1 MADEMDEII
10 AEFITEAEESLDKI
24 DPLFIELEAKGYD
37 KEMLND
43 IFRSMH
49 TIKGAAGFLGFK
61 HIVEVAHKSESI
73 LKRLREQEIVMS
85 TKLMDAILKSVD
97 MLKLLLQHLRAKDGV
112 DEDINP
118 TITALDTALTAA
130 IEAGGGSPLEDTP
143 PARVLETPK
152 VGLQEPP
159 AAVRPTV
166 GAQATEPPKVGR
178 QEPPPKKDDKSPE
191 GLPMGSMK
199 EQAAPPSKAE
209 PTVGRPKVGAQATE
223 PPSTLPVQESLQT
236 LRIDVERVD
245 KVMDLTGEMVLVR
258 NRLLNIANYL
268 ESRYSDDQNV
278 EHLLGTVAFLDLVTS
293 DMQLAVMKMRM
304 QPLKKVFGK
313 FPRLVRDLS
322 NNIGKDVELVLSGE
336 DTEVDRT
343 VIEHIGD
350 PMVHII
356 RNAIDHGL
364 ESRDDRARS
373 GKPIKGTLSI
383 RAFQQGNQIIIEVAD
398 DGKGIDVEKVKRK
411 AIEKRLITEEE
422 AGRMAD
428 ENAINLIFL
437 PGFSTM
443 EKATEL
449 SGRGVGMDVV
459 KTNISKLNG
468 YVEIMSKKGVGST
481 FRISIPLTL
490 AIMQALMVRAGNSQ
504 FAIPLAPV
512 EETLKVQ
519 RQDID
524 NVTGQKVLVVR
535 EKVCPLF
542 ELTDILN
549 LDDHEESDYRYVLVI
564 TIGDRRFCIA
574 IDELLGQEE
583 VVIKTIH
590 GIETESS
597 YILGATITGEGK
609 VVLILDL
616 AGISRNVI
624 GALKV

>member
-24 DPLFIELEAKGYD
+24 DPLFIELEVKGYD
-37 KEMLND
+37 REMLNE

-61 HIVEVAHKSESI
+61 NIVEVAHKSESI
-73 LKRLREQEIVMS
+73 LKRLRDQEIIMS
-85 TKLMDAILKSVD
+85 TKLMDAILSSVD
-97 MLKLLLQHLRAKDGV
+97 MLKLLLQHLKMKDGIE
-112 DEDINP
+112 EDINP
-118 TITALDTALTAA
+118 TITELENALNAA
-130 IEAGGGSPLEDTP
+130 IGAGAPSPLPSPKAGEGNNTAPPMLKAPALVSGEDGSRSSP
-143 PARVLETPK
+143 PAK
-152 VGLQEPP
+152 
-159 AAVRPTV
+159 AA
-166 GAQATEPPKVGR
+166 
-178 QEPPPKKDDKSPE
+178 
-191 GLPMGSMK
+191 L
-199 EQAAPPSKAE
+199 
-209 PTVGRPKVGAQATE
+209 
-223 PPSTLPVQESLQT
+223 TLPVQESLQT

-268 ESRYSDDQNV
+268 DSRYSEDQNV

-336 DTEVDRT
+336 DTEVDRM

-364 ESRDDRARS
+364 EARDDRARS

-383 RAFQQGNQIIIEVAD
+383 RAYQQGNQIIIEVAD
-398 DGKGIDVEKVKRK
+398 DGKGIDVERVKKK
-411 AIEKRLITEEE
+411 AVEKRLITEEE

-468 YVEIMSKKGVGST
+468 YVEIMSRKGVGST

-490 AIMQALMVRAGNSQ
+490 AIMQALMVRVGHSQ

-512 EETLKVQ
+512 EETLKIQ
-519 RQDID
+519 RREID

-542 ELTDILN
+542 ELTEILN
-549 LDDHEESDYRYVLVI
+549 LDDRGENDYRYVLVI
-564 TIGDRRFCIA
+564 TIGDRKFCVA
-574 IDELLGQEE
+574 VDELLGQEE

-590 GIETESS
+590 GVETESS

>member
-1 MADEMDEII
+1 MDEII
-10 AEFITEAEESLDKI
+10 SEFITEAEESLDKI
-24 DPLFIELEAKGYD
+24 DPLFIELEVKGYD
-37 KEMLND
+37 KEMLNE

-61 HIVEVAHKSESI
+61 NIVEVAHKSESI
-73 LKRLREQEIVMS
+73 LKRLRDQEITLS
-85 TKLMDAILKSVD
+85 TKLMDAILRSVD
-97 MLKLLLQHLRAKDGV
+97 MLKLLLHHLKMKDGV
-112 DEDINP
+112 DEDINA
-118 TITALDTALTAA
+118 IIGGLDSALQAA
-130 IEAGGGSPLEDTP
+130 IEAGGGAPVQDIP
-143 PARVLETPK
+143 PARVLEQPRAEK
-152 VGLQEPP
+152 P
-159 AAVRPTV
+159 AADVEQPAKAESPKAESPKQEDHRPAEESPRKIETV
-166 GAQATEPPKVGR
+166 PV
-178 QEPPPKKDDKSPE
+178 
-191 GLPMGSMK
+191 SMSG
-199 EQAAPPSKAE
+199 EQAAPAAKM
-209 PTVGRPKVGAQATE
+209 
-223 PPSTLPVQESLQT
+223 PSTLSAQEALQT
-236 LRIDVERVD
+236 LRVDVERVD

-268 ESRYSDDQNV
+268 ESRYAEDQNV

-322 NNIGKDVELVLSGE
+322 NNIGKDVELVISGE
-336 DTEVDRT
+336 ETEVDRT

-364 ESRDDRARS
+364 EVRDDRARS

-468 YVEIMSKKGVGST
+468 YVEIMSKKGIGST

-490 AIMQALMVRAGNSQ
+490 AILQALMVRAGASQ

-512 EETLKVQ
+512 EETVKVE
-519 RQDID
+519 RKEID

-549 LDDHEESDYRYVLVI
+549 LDDRRENDYRYVLVI

-574 IDELLGQEE
+574 VDELLGQEE

-590 GIETESS
+590 GIETDSS

-624 GALKV
+624 GALKS

>member
-1 MADEMDEII
+1 MDEII
-10 AEFITEAEESLDKI
+10 GEFITEAEESLDKI

-37 KEMLND
+37 KEMLNE

-61 HIVEVAHKSESI
+61 NIVEVAHKSESI
-73 LKRLREQEIVMS
+73 LKRLRDQEIIMS
-85 TKLMDAILKSVD
+85 TKLMDAILRSVD
-97 MLKLLLQHLRAKDGV
+97 MLKLLLHHLKLKDGV
-112 DEDINP
+112 DEDIN
-118 TITALDTALTAA
+118 TVIAELDSALHAA
-130 IEAGGGSPLEDTP
+130 IDAGGGAPAADSPAQVPEQP
-143 PARVLETPK
+143 KAEAPKAETPK
-152 VGLQEPP
+152 QEDHKP
-159 AAVRPTV
+159 AE
-166 GAQATEPPKVGR
+166 EPPKKIETVPVSVVR
-178 QEPPPKKDDKSPE
+178 
-191 GLPMGSMK
+191 
-199 EQAAPPSKAE
+199 EQAAPTAKM
-209 PTVGRPKVGAQATE
+209 
-223 PPSTLPVQESLQT
+223 PSTLTAQESLQT
-236 LRIDVERVD
+236 LRVDVERVD

-268 ESRYSDDQNV
+268 ESRYSEDQNV

-322 NNIGKDVELVLSGE
+322 NNIGKDVELVISGE
-336 DTEVDRT
+336 ETEVDRT

-364 ESRDDRARS
+364 ESRDDRART

-398 DGKGIDVEKVKRK
+398 DGKGIDVERVKRK
-411 AIEKRLITEEE
+411 AVEKRLITEDE

-490 AIMQALMVRAGNSQ
+490 AIMQALMVRAGTSQ

-512 EETLKVQ
+512 EETLKIQ
-519 RQDID
+519 RKEIE

-542 ELTDILN
+542 ELTEILN
-549 LDDHEESDYRYVLVI
+549 LDDRAENDYRYVLVI
-564 TIGDRRFCIA
+564 TIGDRKFCVA
-574 IDELLGQEE
+574 VDELLGQEE

-590 GIETESS
+590 GVETDSS
-597 YILGATITGEGK
+597 YIIGATITGEGK

>member
-61 HIVEVAHKSESI
+61 NIVEVAHKSESI
-73 LKRLREQEIVMS
+73 LKRLRDQEIIIS
-85 TKLMDAILKSVD
+85 TKLMDAILRSVD
-97 MLKLLLQHLRAKDGV
+97 MLKLLLHHLKAKDGV
-112 DEDINP
+112 AEDIDP
-118 TITALDTALTAA
+118 TIAALDSALNAA
-130 IEAGGGSPLEDTP
+130 IGAGGGSPLQDTP
-143 PARVLETPK
+143 PARVLDQACVEPHKQEEHTPAEESLK
-152 VGLQEPP
+152 KEGGKPE
-159 AAVRPTV
+159 A
-166 GAQATEPPKVGR
+166 GR
-178 QEPPPKKDDKSPE
+178 QEPPTPLPE
-191 GLPMGSMK
+191 PVRTSAAG
-199 EQAAPPSKAE
+199 EQAAPPAKM
-209 PTVGRPKVGAQATE
+209 
-223 PPSTLPVQESLQT
+223 PSTLSAQEALQT
-236 LRIDVERVD
+236 LRVDVERVD

-373 GKPIKGTLSI
+373 GKPIRGTLSI

-411 AIEKRLITEEE
+411 AIDKNLISEEE

-428 ENAINLIFL
+428 EHAINLIFL

-468 YVEIMSKKGVGST
+468 YVEIMSKKGMGST

-490 AIMQALMVRAGNSQ
+490 AILQALMVRAGQSQ

-519 RQDID
+519 RRELE
-524 NVTGQKVLVVR
+524 NVTGQMVLVVR
-535 EKVCPLF
+535 DKVCPLF
-542 ELTDILN
+542 ELSDILN
-549 LDDHEESDYRYVLVI
+549 LDDRGETDYRYVLVI
-564 TIGDRRFCIA
+564 AIGDRKFCVA
-574 IDELLGQEE
+574 VDELLGQEE

-590 GIETESS
+590 GIETDSS
-597 YILGATITGEGK
+597 FILGATITGEGK

-624 GALKV
+624 GTLRV

>member
-10 AEFITEAEESLDKI
+10 GEFITEAEESLDKI

-37 KEMLND
+37 KEMLNE

-61 HIVEVAHKSESI
+61 NIVEVAHKSESI
-73 LKRLREQEIVMS
+73 LKRLRDLEITMS
-85 TKLMDAILKSVD
+85 TKLMDAILRSVD
-97 MLKLLLQHLRAKDGV
+97 MLKLLLHHLKIKDAV

-118 TITALDTALTAA
+118 LITELDNALRAA
-130 IEAGGGSPLEDTP
+130 IEAGSGQPVEDVPTAGWTEPP
-143 PARVLETPK
+143 PARVLE
-152 VGLQEPP
+152 PP
-159 AAVRPTV
+159 AAE
-166 GAQATEPPKVGR
+166 QATEPPIAAV
-178 QEPPPKKDDKSPE
+178 QTPEPPPKKPE
-191 GLPMGSMK
+191 AAPVGAVR
-199 EQAAPPSKAE
+199 EEAAPPAKM
-209 PTVGRPKVGAQATE
+209 
-223 PPSTLPVQESLQT
+223 PSTLSAQEALQT
-236 LRIDVERVD
+236 LRVDVERVD

-322 NNIGKDVELVLSGE
+322 NNIGKDVDLVISGE

-373 GKPIKGTLSI
+373 GKPVKGTLSI

-398 DGKGIDVEKVKRK
+398 DGKGIDVERVKRK
-411 AIEKRLITEEE
+411 AIEKMLITEEE

-468 YVEIMSKKGVGST
+468 YVEIMSKKGIGST

-490 AIMQALMVRAGNSQ
+490 AILQALMVRAGSSQ

-512 EETLKVQ
+512 EETIKVE
-519 RQDID
+519 RRAVD

-549 LDDHEESDYRYVLVI
+549 LDDRGENDYRYVLVI

-574 IDELLGQEE
+574 VDELMGQEE
-583 VVIKTIH
+583 VVIKTIN
-590 GIETESS
+590 GIETDSS

-616 AGISRNVI
+616 AGISRKVI

>member
-1 MADEMDEII
+1 MADEMDEIV
-10 AEFITEAEESLDKI
+10 AEFITEAEESLEKI
-24 DPLFIELEAKGYD
+24 DPLFVELEIKGYD
-37 KEMLND
+37 KDMLND

-61 HIVEVAHKSESI
+61 NIVEVAHKSESI
-73 LKRLREQEIVMS
+73 LKRLRDNEISIS
-85 TKLMDAILKSVD
+85 TKLMDAILRSVD
-97 MLKLLLQHLRAKDGV
+97 MLKLLLKHLKVKDGV

-118 TITALDTALTAA
+118 IITELDNALNAALGA
-130 IEAGGGSPLEDTP
+130 
-143 PARVLETPK
+143 
-152 VGLQEPP
+152 
-159 AAVRPTV
+159 
-166 GAQATEPPKVGR
+166 AQAAPVEDAVPVAVAEQSVPQLEER
-178 QEPPPKKDDKSPE
+178 NPEEEQPKKEEKRSEAAPVSVA
-191 GLPMGSMK
+191 P
-199 EQAAPPSKAE
+199 EQAAPPAKM
-209 PTVGRPKVGAQATE
+209 AT
-223 PPSTLPVQESLQT
+223 TLPAQESLQT

-245 KVMDLTGEMVLVR
+245 KVMDLTGEIVLVR

-268 ESRYSDDQNV
+268 DSRYSDDENV

-322 NNIGKDVELVLSGE
+322 NNIGKEVDLVLSGE
-336 DTEVDRT
+336 ETEVDRS

-364 ESRDDRARS
+364 ESPDDRARA

-383 RAFQQGNQIIIEVAD
+383 RAFQQGNTIIIEVAD

-411 AIEKRLITEEE
+411 AIEKRLISEEE
-422 AGRMAD
+422 AARMAD
-428 ENAINLIFL
+428 EHAINLIFL

-443 EKATEL
+443 DKATEL

-468 YVEIMSKKGVGST
+468 YVEVMTKKGIGST
-481 FRISIPLTL
+481 LRISIPLTL
-490 AIMQALMVRAGNSQ
+490 AIIQALMVRAGNSQ

-512 EETLKVQ
+512 EETIKVESGEIENVAGQ
-519 RQDID
+519 R
-524 NVTGQKVLVVR
+524 VLVVR
-535 EKVCPLF
+535 EKVNPLF
-542 ELTDILN
+542 ELSDILN
-549 LDDHEESDYRYVLVI
+549 LGDRGGGDYRYVLVI
-564 TIGDRRFCIA
+564 AIGDRKFCVA
-574 IDELLGQEE
+574 VDELLGQEE

-590 GIETESS
+590 GIETDSS

-624 GALKV
+624 GTLKV

>member
-1 MADEMDEII
+1 MADEMDEIVS
-10 AEFITEAEESLDKI
+10 EFITEAEESLEKI
-24 DPLFIELEAKGYD
+24 DPLFVELEIRGHD
-37 KEMLND
+37 KDMLND

-61 HIVEVAHKSESI
+61 NIVEVAHKSESI
-73 LKRLREQEIVMS
+73 LKRLRDNEISIS
-85 TKLMDAILKSVD
+85 TKLMDAILRSVD
-97 MLKLLLQHLRAKDGV
+97 MLKLLLKHLKAKDGV

-118 TITALDTALTAA
+118 IITELDNALNAALGAEQA
-130 IEAGGGSPLEDTP
+130 SPVEDA
-143 PARVLETPK
+143 ARVAVAEQSVPQ
-152 VGLQEPP
+152 QEERNPEEE
-159 AAVRPTV
+159 
-166 GAQATEPPKVGR
+166 Q
-178 QEPPPKKDDKSPE
+178 PKKEEKRSEAAPVSVA
-191 GLPMGSMK
+191 P
-199 EQAAPPSKAE
+199 EQAAPPAKMA
-209 PTVGRPKVGAQATE
+209 A
-223 PPSTLPVQESLQT
+223 TLPAQESLQT

-245 KVMDLTGEMVLVR
+245 KVMDLTGEIVLVR

-268 ESRYSDDQNV
+268 DSRYSDDENV
-278 EHLLGTVAFLDLVTS
+278 GHLLGTVAFLDLVTS

-322 NNIGKDVELVLSGE
+322 NNIGKEVDLVLSGE
-336 DTEVDRT
+336 ETEVDRS

-364 ESRDDRARS
+364 ESPDDRARA

-383 RAFQQGNQIIIEVAD
+383 RAFQQGNTIIIEVAD

-411 AIEKRLITEEE
+411 AIEKRLISEEE
-422 AGRMAD
+422 AARMAD
-428 ENAINLIFL
+428 EHAINLIFL

-443 EKATEL
+443 DKATEL

-468 YVEIMSKKGVGST
+468 YVEVMTKKGIGST

-490 AIMQALMVRAGNSQ
+490 AILQALMVRAGNSQ

-512 EETLKVQ
+512 EETIK
-519 RQDID
+519 ID
-524 NVTGQKVLVVR
+524 CGEIENVAGQTVLVVR
-535 EKVCPLF
+535 EKVNPLF
-542 ELTDILN
+542 ELAGILN
-549 LDDHEESDYRYVLVI
+549 LDDRGGSDYRYVLVI
-564 TIGDRRFCIA
+564 AIGDRKFCIA
-574 IDELLGQEE
+574 VDELLGQEE
-583 VVIKTIH
+583 VVIKTIN
-590 GIETESS
+590 GIETDSS

-624 GALKV
+624 GTLKV